1 MLFQTVPIEVGD
13 VVDVADVTG
22 QDVLKAVAVVVISV
36 IVAMISKRYIRKW
49 LESLDGV
56 PKAAA
61 DAIARATGYL
71 IVFVGVLFA
80 LPLLGFQSQPV
91 LLVILA
97 VALLLFFAGKP
108 LMESFTA
115 GIILQARSPF
125 LVGELIKHEDHIGT
139 VIETNGRTTV
149 ISTPTGERVAIPN
162 VSMLSHP
169 ISNLSHEGARRTTV
183 NVGVAY
189 GTDLDAAVDVIVSTV
204 TGLDTVL
211 KDPAPMVGVAEY
223 HDSAIR
229 IQVWCW
235 HLPSLLDEFLAR
247 DEIVRFIDRALRSA
261 GIVIAFPQMDV
272 WMKDPSPDTPN
283 DMKST

>member
-1 MLFQTVPIEVGD
+1 MLFQTVPVDVGD

-22 QDVLKAVAVVVISV
+22 QDVVKAVAVVVISV
-36 IVAMISKRYIRKW
+36 IVAMITKRYVRKW
-49 LESLDGV
+49 LNTLDGV
-56 PKAAA
+56 PDAAA
-61 DAIARATGYL
+61 DAIARSSLYL

-97 VALLLFFAGKP
+97 IALLLFFAGKP
-108 LMESFTA
+108 LLESFTA

-125 LVGELIKHEDHIGT
+125 LVGELIQHENHIGT

-149 ISTPTGERVAIPN
+149 ISTPTGETVAIPN
-162 VSMLSHP
+162 VSMLSEP

-189 GTDLDAAVDVIVSTV
+189 GTDLDTAVDVIVNAV
-204 TGLDTVL
+204 TPLDTVL
-211 KDPAPMVGVAEY
+211 KEPAPMVGVAEY
-223 HDSAIR
+223 QDSAVR

-235 HLPSLLDEFLAR
+235 HLPSLVDEFLAR
-247 DEIVRFIDRALRSA
+247 DEIIRSIDNALRSA

-272 WMKDPSPDTPN
+272 WMKDPQPDAPS
-283 DMKST
+283 DLEGE

>member
-1 MLFQTVPIEVGD
+1 MLFQTVPIDVGD

-49 LESLDGV
+49 LESLEGV

-91 LLVILA
+91 LLVILS

>member
-1 MLFQTVPIEVGD
+1 MLFQTVPIDVGD

-261 GIVIAFPQMDV
+261 GIVIAFPQVDV

>member
-91 LLVILA
+91 LLVILS

-108 LMESFTA
+108 LLESFTA